1 MKNLIHYQDHSNK
14 INEEMESVY
23 DEYSKEDSKK
33 EFDHFNNL
41 VVPKMKAAGF
51 KRVIE
56 PAAPGTSPYG
66 AGYFCYPDHNTG
78 VNLFLSKP
86 YSGSWKYVVY
96 MAPNKD
102 LKEFGWKTGT
112 EAEVA
117 KSANDAV
124 AYAISLKSK
133 MK

>member
-1 MKNLIHYQDHSNK
+1 MKNLINYQDHSSR

-23 DEYSKEDSKK
+23 DKYSKEDSQGD
-33 EFDHFNNL
+33 FDHFNKL

-51 KRVIE
+51 IRE
-56 PAAPGTSPYG
+56 TGPAAPGTLPYASG
-66 AGYFCYPDHNTG
+66 FFCYPDHNTG

-86 YSGSWKYVVY
+86 HSGFWKYVVY

-102 LKEFGWKTGT
+102 VKQFGWKTGT

-124 AYAISLKSK
+124 AYAISLKNK